1 MKSMRLAQRLL
12 WRAPAGARNTRATGG
27 IMLRLVAGAILVVV
41 AVVVTTAI
49 VVLPSACV
57 AGAEPNARWRSM
69 PPEHEPAD
77 TDAPGEDRDSHRGV
91 GSELA
96 PGDHVG
102 CVLRRPA
109 LEQRP
114 FQIDMAASEQVLQL
128 VTD

>member
-1 MKSMRLAQRLL
+1 MKSMRLAQRL
-12 WRAPAGARNTRATGG
+12 WCRPPSAARNTVATGG
-27 IMLRLVAGAILVVV
+27 IMLRLVAGAILLVV

-49 VVLPSACV
+49 VFLPSACV

-77 TDAPGEDRDSHRGV
+77 THTPGEDRDGHRGV

-96 PGDHVG
+96 PGDHFD

-109 LEQRP
+109 
-114 FQIDMAASEQVLQL
+114 
-128 VTD
+128 